1 MNRLILMKNLNIENY
16 HQKKVFI
23 LQKMM
28 EKNVKMMDIFLV
40 ADIYT

>member
-1 MNRLILMKNLNIENY
+1 MKNLNIQNY

-28 EKNVKMMDIFLV
+28 EKEVKVMNIFLV